1 MGTYLNPGNRQFF
14 RALNSSIY
22 VDKTE
27 MVLYLNSVV
36 NTEQMYVSVSRPRRF
51 GKSMAVNML
60 CAYYGKGSDSR
71 GLFKSTRLSSHDGLS
86 LIHI

>member
-36 NTEQMYVSVSRPRRF
+36 NTWVYLSTYILKVVDLP
-51 GKSMAVNML
+51 VTL
-60 CAYYGKGSDSR
+60 CV
-71 GLFKSTRLSSHDGLS
+71 TV
-86 LIHI
+86 